1 MRKFGGVGSGYYI
14 DSTYLEDIN
23 NKWNEYSKLINK
35 SVVKVPRDTDDPI
48 LKNHPDI
55 DNAILIPWEFVSEFE
70 MSDAGLF
77 FSKMIYDSLKTVTV
91 EEFEKLKRDCNDERK
106 DF

>member
-35 SVVKVPRDTDDPI
+35 SVAKVPRDTDDPI